1 MMRVERVQIAEIER
15 NWHWIYQILEPAVD
29 IDPRRSLQEVKAGLM
44 SGILGLASVHMPKAA
59 GLVIVEP
66 GTFDGVFCCWVPYL
80 AGHVSGGAR
89 DFIRMARHLMAY
101 LELSARQA
109 GCAEMRIG
117 GRDWSRILV
126 GYERFNDTPNMLRKV
141 LN

>member
-1 MMRVERVQIAEIER
+1 MRVERMQITEIER

-29 IDPRRSLQEVKAGLM
+29 LDPNRTLQQIKIGLLKGEM
-44 SGILGLASVHMPKAA
+44 GLASVHMPKAA

-80 AGHVSGGAR
+80 AGHVSGGAK
-89 DFIRMARHLMAY
+89 DFIRMARQLMAY
-101 LELSARQA
+101 LELSARLA

-117 GRDWSRILV
+117 GRDWSRILPD
-126 GYERFNDTPNMLRKV
+126 YRRFNDIPNMLHKV
-141 LN
+141 L